1 MHLHQ
6 LVPRQ
11 LLRVVNEAYIKI
23 YVRRDLGEN
32 STKKG
37 GALSLLLS
45 NFSLESGVTTV
56 QEN

>member
-1 MHLHQ
+1 MHQ

-32 STKKG
+32 STKQG

-45 NFSLESGVTTV
+45 KFSLESGVTTV